1 MTMRG
6 PSRKVDQIGHC
17 SKIIADNVNNYS
29 CITKIH
35 ILQLIIK
42 TINHKKNMYN
52 LGSTYGLTVGP
63 KD

>member
-1 MTMRG
+1 MTVKG

-52 LGSTYGLTVGP
+52 LG
-63 KD
+63 